1 MRRRRAAKPVGLQMR
16 PPSQTMSAMETI
28 YLDHAATTP
37 LLAEAAEAMA
47 TAQRAG
53 YMNPASQ
60 HGAGRRARRVLEE
73 ARERIGILLGA
84 DMTSARPDRVI
95 FTSGGTEANNLALL
109 GKWEVGSRKSEL
121 PENDDRA
128 WSGSSHFPLPTSHF
142 VVSSVEHPSVLGP
155 AERLQRLGV
164 GVVRLPVDRNGRI
177 DPADVAARLTSAV
190 RLVSIMLGNNETGIL
205 QPVRE
210 TAAVCRAAGVLM
222 HTDAVQAVG
231 KMPVDFRALGVDL
244 MTVAAHKFHG
254 PVGIGA
260 LVVRSG
266 VDVAPQLFGGFQ
278 QGGLRPGTEAV
289 APVLGMLAAL
299 ESWHREA
306 AERTAR
312 LTTLRDRFEADLAAA
327 LPDLVIHGRHV
338 PRLPQTSNVA
348 FIGVDRQTMLLALD
362 QAGICC
368 STGSACASGSS
379 EPSPTLVAMGCS
391 ADELSSSLRFS
402 LGAGTTAAETAEAA
416 RRIVR
421 VYHELRRQRERRKLP
436 TSGR

>member
-1 MRRRRAAKPVGLQMR
+1 
-16 PPSQTMSAMETI
+16 MSAMETI

-37 LLAEAAEAMA
+37 LIAEAAEAMEA
-47 TAQRAG
+47 AHRAG

-73 ARERIGILLGA
+73 ARERIGVLLGA

-109 GKWEVGSRKSEL
+109 GSAELGARSAEL
-121 PENDDRA
+121 PETVDGRTSASSALRA
-128 WSGSSHFPLPTSHF
+128 PRFALL
-142 VVSSVEHPSVLGP
+142 VSPVEHPSVLGP

-164 GVVRLPVDRNGRI
+164 GIARLPVDRDGRI
-177 DPADVAARLTSAV
+177 DPADVAARLTPAV

-210 TAAVCRAAGVLM
+210 TAAACRAAGVAM

-260 LVVRSG
+260 LVVRAG
-266 VDVAPQLFGGFQ
+266 VDIAPQLFGGFQ

-306 AERTAR
+306 SERTAR

-327 LPDLVIHGRHV
+327 LPDLVFHGRHV

-379 EPSPTLVAMGCS
+379 EPSPTLVAMGCGV
-391 ADELSSSLRFS
+391 DELSSSLRFS

-416 RRIVR
+416 QRIVR
-421 VYHELRRQRERRKLP
+421 VYQELRRQRERRKLP
-436 TSGR
+436 TAGR